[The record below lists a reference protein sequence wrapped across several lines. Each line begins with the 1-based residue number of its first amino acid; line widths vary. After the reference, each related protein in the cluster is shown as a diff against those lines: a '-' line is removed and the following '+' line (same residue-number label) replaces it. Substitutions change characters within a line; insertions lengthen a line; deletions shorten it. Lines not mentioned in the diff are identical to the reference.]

1 MKKKM
6 VWLGMAA
13 AALLAAGGSAFAQE
27 GGTKEVTDVLDRTIT
42 LPEDVEKVVVTFN
55 LEEYLAVTGEE
66 GIDKLVG
73 FSHDYWKGRRE
84 DAWKTYVTK
93 FPQIQELP
101 DVGYNDTI
109 SVESII
115 SLDPDVV
122 LMSAPVNYDYI
133 EPELDKFAEAG
144 IEVAFVNYHKQTV
157 EMHRSSTELIGE
169 IMGQEERAKEISDFY
184 EDQVKLIEERIEER
198 ISGLEENAERPKVY
212 MEYSIAPNTYGNSWA
227 DKMWGALIPQC
238 GGINIAAGLSDGN
251 SVEVAPE
258 QVIASNPDL
267 IVFTGCLVDDNNEN
281 IVVGYGADRE
291 KALERLQAYKEREGW
306 SGLNAVKNDR
316 MAVLYHDLSRHIFD
330 FAGTQMLAKL
340 CQPELFADVDPEEN
354 LCTFFEKYM
363 PVELEGVWMVS
374 LEAEE

>member
-184 EDQVKLIEERIEER
+184 EDQVKLIEERI
-198 ISGLEENAERPKVY
+198 SGLEENAERPKVY

-291 KALERLQAYKEREGW
+291 KALERLQAYQEREGW

-354 LCTFFEKYM
+354 LRTFFEKYM

>member
-184 EDQVKLIEERIEER
+184 EDQVKLIEERI
-198 ISGLEENAERPKVY
+198 SGLEENAERPKVY

-227 DKMWGALIPQC
+227 DKRWGALIPQC

-354 LCTFFEKYM
+354 LRTFFEKYM

>member
-184 EDQVKLIEERIEER
+184 EDQVKLIEERI
-198 ISGLEENAERPKVY
+198 SGLEENAERPKVY
-212 MEYSIAPNTYGNSWA
+212 MEYSIEPNTYGNSWA

-354 LCTFFEKYM
+354 LRTFFEKYM

>member
-184 EDQVKLIEERIEER
+184 EDQVKLIEERI
-198 ISGLEENAERPKVY
+198 SGLEENAERPKVY

-258 QVIASNPDL
+258 QVIASKPDL

-291 KALERLQAYKEREGW
+291 KALERLQAYQEREGW

-354 LCTFFEKYM
+354 LRTFFEKYM

>member
-1 MKKKM
+1 
-6 VWLGMAA
+6 MAVV
-13 AALLAAGGSAFAQE
+13 ALLAAGGSAFAQE

-184 EDQVKLIEERIEER
+184 EDQVKLIEERI
-198 ISGLEENAERPKVY
+198 SGLEENAERPKVY

-267 IVFTGCLVDDNNEN
+267 IVFTGCLVDDNNEK

-340 CQPELFADVDPEEN
+340 CQPELFADVDPE
-354 LCTFFEKYM
+354 
-363 PVELEGVWMVS
+363 
-374 LEAEE
+374 

>member
-184 EDQVKLIEERIEER
+184 EDQVKLIEERI
-198 ISGLEENAERPKVY
+198 SGLEENAERPKVY

-251 SVEVAPE
+251 TVEVAPE

-340 CQPELFADVDPEEN
+340 CQLELFADVDPEEN
-354 LCTFFEKYM
+354 LRTFFEKYM

>member
-6 VWLGMAA
+6 VWLGMAVV
-13 AALLAAGGSAFAQE
+13 ALLAAGGSAFAQE
-27 GGTKEVTDVLDRTIT
+27 GETKEVTDVLDRTIT

-184 EDQVKLIEERIEER
+184 EDQVKLIEERI
-198 ISGLEENAERPKVY
+198 SGLEENAERPKVY

-354 LCTFFEKYM
+354 LRTFFEKYM

>member
-184 EDQVKLIEERIEER
+184 EDQVKLIEERI
-198 ISGLEENAERPKVY
+198 SGLEENAERPKVY

-227 DKMWGALIPQC
+227 DKMLGALIPQC

-354 LCTFFEKYM
+354 LRTFFEKYM

>member
-184 EDQVKLIEERIEER
+184 EDQVKLIEERI
-198 ISGLEENAERPKVY
+198 SGLEENAERPKVY

-306 SGLNAVKNDR
+306 SGLNAVKNDQ

-354 LCTFFEKYM
+354 LRTFFEKYM

>member
-184 EDQVKLIEERIEER
+184 EDQVKLIEERI
-198 ISGLEENAERPKVY
+198 SGLEENAERPKVY

-258 QVIASNPDL
+258 QVVASNPDL

-354 LCTFFEKYM
+354 LRTFFEKYM

>member
-6 VWLGMAA
+6 VWLGIAA
-13 AALLAAGGSAFAQE
+13 AALLAAGGTAFAKE
-27 GGTKEVTDVLDRTIT
+27 DGTKEVTDVLDRTIT

-84 DAWKTYVTK
+84 DAWKTYIAK
-93 FPQIQELP
+93 FPQLETLP

-109 SVESII
+109 SVENII

-133 EPELDKFAEAG
+133 EPELDKFEEAG
-144 IEVAFVNYHKQTV
+144 IEVAFVNYHKQTI
-157 EMHRSSTELIGE
+157 EMHRNSTELIGE

-184 EDQVKLIEERIEER
+184 EEQVNLIEERL
-198 ISGLEENAERPKVY
+198 SKLDENAERPKVY

-258 QVIASNPDL
+258 QVIAANPDL
-267 IVFTGCLVDDNNEN
+267 VVFTGCLVDDNNEN

-330 FAGTQMLAKL
+330 FAGTQMLAKM

-354 LCTFFEKYM
+354 LRTFFEKYM

-374 LEAEE
+374 LEEEE

>member
-1 MKKKM
+1 MKKKRG
-6 VWLGMAA
+6 WLGMAA

-184 EDQVKLIEERIEER
+184 EDQVKLIEERI
-198 ISGLEENAERPKVY
+198 SGLEENAERPKVY

-291 KALERLQAYKEREGW
+291 NALERLQAYKEREGW

-354 LCTFFEKYM
+354 LRTFFEKYM

>member
-6 VWLGMAA
+6 VWLGIAA
-13 AALLAAGGSAFAQE
+13 AALLAAGGTTFAKE
-27 GGTKEVTDVLDRTIT
+27 DGTKEVTDVLDRTIT

-84 DAWKTYVTK
+84 DAWKTYIAK
-93 FPQIQELP
+93 FPQLEELP

-109 SVESII
+109 SVENII

-184 EDQVKLIEERIEER
+184 EDQVKLIEER

-291 KALERLQAYKEREGW
+291 KALERLQAYQEREGW

-340 CQPELFADVDPEEN
+340 CQPELFTDVDPEEN
-354 LCTFFEKYM
+354 LRTFFEKYM

>member
-13 AALLAAGGSAFAQE
+13 VALLTAGGSAFAQE

-184 EDQVKLIEERIEER
+184 EDQVKLIEERI
-198 ISGLEENAERPKVY
+198 SGLEENAERPKVY

-354 LCTFFEKYM
+354 LRTFFEKYM

>member
-6 VWLGMAA
+6 VWLGIAA
-13 AALLAAGGSAFAQE
+13 AALLAAGGTTFAKE
-27 GGTKEVTDVLDRTIT
+27 DGTKEVTDVLDRTIT

-84 DAWKTYVTK
+84 DAWKTYIAK
-93 FPQIQELP
+93 FPQLEELP

-109 SVESII
+109 SVENII

-133 EPELDKFAEAG
+133 EPELDKFEEAG
-144 IEVAFVNYHKQTV
+144 IEVAFVNYHKQTI
-157 EMHRSSTELIGE
+157 EMHRNSTELIGE

-184 EDQVKLIEERIEER
+184 EEQVNLIEERL
-198 ISGLEENAERPKVY
+198 SGLDENAERPKVY

-258 QVIASNPDL
+258 QVIAANPDL
-267 IVFTGCLVDDNNEN
+267 VVFTGCLVDDNNEN

-330 FAGTQMLAKL
+330 FAGTQMLAKM

-354 LCTFFEKYM
+354 LRTFFEKYM

-374 LEAEE
+374 LEEEE

>member
-169 IMGQEERAKEISDFY
+169 IMGQEERAMEISDFY
-184 EDQVKLIEERIEER
+184 EDQVKLIEER

-354 LCTFFEKYM
+354 LRTFFEKYM

>member
-184 EDQVKLIEERIEER
+184 EDQVKLIEERI
-198 ISGLEENAERPKVY
+198 SGLEENAERPKVY

-316 MAVLYHDLSRHIFD
+316 MVVLYHDLSRHIFD

-354 LCTFFEKYM
+354 LRTFFEKYM

>member
-73 FSHDYWKGRRE
+73 FSHDYWKGRIE

-184 EDQVKLIEERIEER
+184 EDQVKLIEER

-354 LCTFFEKYM
+354 LRTFFEKYM

>member
-6 VWLGMAA
+6 VWLGIAA
-13 AALLAAGGSAFAQE
+13 AALLAAGGTTFAKE
-27 GGTKEVTDVLDRTIT
+27 DGTKEVTDVLDRTIT

-84 DAWKTYVTK
+84 DAWKTYIAK
-93 FPQIQELP
+93 FPQLEELP

-109 SVESII
+109 SVENII

-133 EPELDKFAEAG
+133 EPELDKFEEAG

-157 EMHRSSTELIGE
+157 EMHRNSTELIGE

-184 EDQVKLIEERIEER
+184 EEQVNLIEERL
-198 ISGLEENAERPKVY
+198 SKLDENAERPKVY

-258 QVIASNPDL
+258 QVIAANPDL
-267 IVFTGCLVDDNNEN
+267 VVFTGCLVDDNNEN

-330 FAGTQMLAKL
+330 FAGTQMLAKM

-354 LCTFFEKYM
+354 LRTFFEKYM

>member
-55 LEEYLAVTGEE
+55 LEEYLVVTGEE

-184 EDQVKLIEERIEER
+184 EDQVKLIEER

-354 LCTFFEKYM
+354 LRTFFEKYM

>member
-184 EDQVKLIEERIEER
+184 EDQVKLIEERI
-198 ISGLEENAERPKVY
+198 SGLEENAERPKVY

-267 IVFTGCLVDDNNEN
+267 IVFTGCLVDDNSEN

-354 LCTFFEKYM
+354 LRTFFEKYM

>member
-169 IMGQEERAKEISDFY
+169 ILGQEERAKEISDFY
-184 EDQVKLIEERIEER
+184 EDQVKLIEER

-354 LCTFFEKYM
+354 LRTFFEKYM

>member
-6 VWLGMAA
+6 VWLGMAVV
-13 AALLAAGGSAFAQE
+13 ALLAAGGSAFAQE

-184 EDQVKLIEERIEER
+184 EDQVKLIEERI
-198 ISGLEENAERPKVY
+198 SGLEENAERPKVY

-354 LCTFFEKYM
+354 LRTFFEKYM

>member
-184 EDQVKLIEERIEER
+184 EDQVKLIEERI
-198 ISGLEENAERPKVY
+198 SGLEENAERPKVY

-306 SGLNAVKNDR
+306 SGLNEVKNDR

-354 LCTFFEKYM
+354 LRTFFEKYM

>member
-184 EDQVKLIEERIEER
+184 EDQVKLIEERI
-198 ISGLEENAERPKVY
+198 SGLEENAERPKVY

>member
-6 VWLGMAA
+6 VRLGMAA

-184 EDQVKLIEERIEER
+184 EDQVKLIEERI
-198 ISGLEENAERPKVY
+198 SGLEENAERPKVY

-354 LCTFFEKYM
+354 LRTFFEKYM

>member
-169 IMGQEERAKEISDFY
+169 IMGQEERAKETSDFY
-184 EDQVKLIEERIEER
+184 EDQVKLIEER

-291 KALERLQAYKEREGW
+291 KALERLQAYQEREGW

-354 LCTFFEKYM
+354 LRTFFEKYM

>member
-6 VWLGMAA
+6 VWLGMAVV
-13 AALLAAGGSAFAQE
+13 ALLAAGGSACAQE

-184 EDQVKLIEERIEER
+184 EDQVKLIEERI
-198 ISGLEENAERPKVY
+198 SGLEENAERPKVY

-354 LCTFFEKYM
+354 LRTFFEKYM

>member
-6 VWLGMAA
+6 VWLGMVAT
-13 AALLAAGGSAFAQE
+13 ALLAAGGSAFAQE
-27 GGTKEVTDVLDRTIT
+27 DGVKEVTDVLDRTIT

-109 SVESII
+109 SVENII

-133 EPELDKFAEAG
+133 EPELDKLAEAG
-144 IEVAFVNYHKQTV
+144 IQVAFVNYHKQTV

-184 EDQVKLIEERIEER
+184 EDQVKLIEERI
-198 ISGLEENAERPKVY
+198 SGLDENAERPKVY

-258 QVIASNPDL
+258 QVIAANPDL

-291 KALERLQAYKEREGW
+291 KALERLQAYQKREGW
-306 SGLNAVKNDR
+306 SGLNAVKNNR
-316 MAVLYHDLSRHIFD
+316 MAVIYHDLSRHIFD
-330 FAGTQMLAKL
+330 FAGTQMLAKM

-354 LCTFFEKYM
+354 LRTFFEKYM

>member
-184 EDQVKLIEERIEER
+184 EDQVELIRAYTKQRNIATFLTLHDLNMAARYADRLILLHDGGIYCSGEPKEVLTERHIRE
-198 ISGLEENAERPKVY
+198 
-212 MEYSIAPNTYGNSWA
+212 TYGIYAQVQVDA
-227 DKMWGALIPQC
+227 DGIPLIYPV
-238 GGINIAAGLSDGN
+238 S
-251 SVEVAPE
+251 SV
-258 QVIASNPDL
+258 Q
-267 IVFTGCLVDDNNEN
+267 
-281 IVVGYGADRE
+281 
-291 KALERLQAYKEREGW
+291 KQAYCFER
-306 SGLNAVKNDR
+306 R
-316 MAVLYHDLSRHIFD
+316 
-330 FAGTQMLAKL
+330 
-340 CQPELFADVDPEEN
+340 
-354 LCTFFEKYM
+354 
-363 PVELEGVWMVS
+363 
-374 LEAEE
+374 

>member
-13 AALLAAGGSAFAQE
+13 AALLAAGGTAFAKE
-27 GGTKEVTDVLDRTIT
+27 DGTKEVTDVLDRTIT

-84 DAWKTYVTK
+84 DAWKTYIAK
-93 FPQIQELP
+93 FPQLETLP

-109 SVESII
+109 SVENII

-133 EPELDKFAEAG
+133 EPELDKFEEAG
-144 IEVAFVNYHKQTV
+144 IEVAFVNYHKQTI
-157 EMHRSSTELIGE
+157 EMHRNSTELIGE

-184 EDQVKLIEERIEER
+184 EEQVNLIEERL
-198 ISGLEENAERPKVY
+198 SGLDENAERPKVY

-258 QVIASNPDL
+258 QVIAANPDL
-267 IVFTGCLVDDNNEN
+267 VVFTGCLVDDNNEN

-330 FAGTQMLAKL
+330 FAGTQMLAKM

-354 LCTFFEKYM
+354 LRTFFEKYM

-374 LEAEE
+374 LEEEE

>member
-109 SVESII
+109 SAESII

-184 EDQVKLIEERIEER
+184 EDQVKLIEER

-354 LCTFFEKYM
+354 LRTFFEKYM

>member
-6 VWLGMAA
+6 VWLGIAA
-13 AALLAAGGSAFAQE
+13 AALLAAGGTTFAKE
-27 GGTKEVTDVLDRTIT
+27 DGTKEVTDVLDRTIT

-84 DAWKTYVTK
+84 DAWKTYIAK
-93 FPQIQELP
+93 FPQLEELP

-109 SVESII
+109 SVENII

-133 EPELDKFAEAG
+133 EPELDKFEEAG

-157 EMHRSSTELIGE
+157 EMHRNSTELIGE

-184 EDQVKLIEERIEER
+184 EEQVNLIEERL
-198 ISGLEENAERPKVY
+198 SKLDENAERPKVY

-258 QVIASNPDL
+258 QVIAANPDL
-267 IVFTGCLVDDNNEN
+267 VVFTGCLVDDNNEN

-330 FAGTQMLAKL
+330 FAGTQMLAKM
-340 CQPELFADVDPEEN
+340 CHPELFADVDPEEN
-354 LCTFFEKYM
+354 LRTFFEKYM

>member
-6 VWLGMAA
+6 VWLGIAA
-13 AALLAAGGSAFAQE
+13 AALLAAGGTAFAKE
-27 GGTKEVTDVLDRTIT
+27 DGTKEVTDVLDRTIT

-84 DAWKTYVTK
+84 DAWKTYIAK
-93 FPQIQELP
+93 FPQLEELP

-109 SVESII
+109 SVENII

-133 EPELDKFAEAG
+133 EPELDKFEEAG

-157 EMHRSSTELIGE
+157 EMHRNSTELIGE

-184 EDQVKLIEERIEER
+184 EEQVNLIEERL
-198 ISGLEENAERPKVY
+198 SKLDENAERPKVY

-258 QVIASNPDL
+258 QVIAANPDL
-267 IVFTGCLVDDNNEN
+267 VVFTGCLVDDNNEN

-330 FAGTQMLAKL
+330 FAGTQMLAKM
-340 CQPELFADVDPEEN
+340 CHPELFADVDPEEN
-354 LCTFFEKYM
+354 LRTFFEKYM

>member
-42 LPEDVEKVVVTFN
+42 LPEDVETVVVTFN

-184 EDQVKLIEERIEER
+184 EDQVKLIEER

>member
-73 FSHDYWKGRRE
+73 FSHDYWKGRREE

-184 EDQVKLIEERIEER
+184 EDQVKLIEER

-354 LCTFFEKYM
+354 LRTFFEKYM

>member
-169 IMGQEERAKEISDFY
+169 IMGPEERAKDISDFY
-184 EDQVKLIEERIEER
+184 EDQVKLIEEW

-354 LCTFFEKYM
+354 LRTFFEKYM

>member
-144 IEVAFVNYHKQTV
+144 IEVAFENYHKQTV

-184 EDQVKLIEERIEER
+184 EDQVKLIEER

-354 LCTFFEKYM
+354 LRTFFEKYM

>member
-184 EDQVKLIEERIEER
+184 EDQVKLIEERI
-198 ISGLEENAERPKVY
+198 SGLEENAERPKVY

-267 IVFTGCLVDDNNEN
+267 VVFTGCLVDDNNEN

-354 LCTFFEKYM
+354 LRTFFEKYM